1 MIKLSG
7 GQAIVKMLENLGVER
22 AFGVPGFQALP
33 YYMSILHSEKMEHIL
48 VRNEQAAAF
57 AADAYFR
64 ASGKVA
70 VCDATCGP
78 GATNLITGLAEAY
91 HASIPMLAVISNVVS
106 TNAGRGANMETYQ
119 DEALGHFAKD
129 VVMIRTVRRVPEL
142 VRKAFHTAV
151 DGRPGPVVID
161 MPEDIYYDEYEF
173 NEEDFVVYDTNTSP
187 ADRFIPELSRIQEV
201 VDVLKAAKHPV
212 MLCGGGVHNSGAQ
225 QEVQELAE
233 LLAMPVATTISGKG
247 SISETH
253 PLALNVYGRYFRYA
267 NEYIQ
272 EADVLL
278 AVGTQLAEMST
289 IRWSLIPPT
298 AKIIHLEIRPE
309 AISKSYPTQYP
320 LLGDAKATLAQMIA
334 MLKADGVKKE
344 EHPAIC
350 DRIAASAKAWRERV
364 SDKIDDE
371 GTPINIAHML
381 DVLSKYAPED
391 AILVGDGGFAAHWS
405 SCYWTVKSNKGRH
418 YIANRGMA
426 AIGFGMPGALGA
438 QVGAPDKR
446 VITLS
451 GDGGLGYSVMELET
465 AVRNKL
471 PIVLIV
477 VNNQCYG
484 YVKALE
490 HFQFGEYIAV
500 DLLDVNYAEMA
511 KILGCH
517 GVRITDPKDLDAAF
531 KDAFARTD
539 VPSVIEVMVTTD
551 PAQMLPGK
559 DNRLKNQK

>member
-7 GQAIVKMLENLGVER
+7 GQAIVKMLENLGIER
-22 AFGVPGFQALP
+22 TFGVPGFQALP
-33 YYMSILHSEKMEHIL
+33 YYMAILHSSTMKHVL

-64 ASGKVA
+64 ACGKVA

-78 GATNLITGLAEAY
+78 GATNLVTGLAEAY
-91 HASIPMLAVISNVVS
+91 HASIPVLAVISNVVS
-106 TNAGRGANMETYQ
+106 TNAGRGANMETRQ
-119 DEALGHFAKD
+119 DEALGLFAKD
-129 VVMIRTVRRVPEL
+129 VVFIRTVRRVPEL
-142 VRKAFHTAV
+142 IRKAFHTAV
-151 DGRPGPVVID
+151 DGRPGPVIID

-173 NEEDFVVYDTNTSP
+173 DEGDFVVYDTNTSP
-187 ADRFIPELSRIQEV
+187 ADRFVPEPARVAQALDALRRAE
-201 VDVLKAAKHPV
+201 HPV

-225 QEVQELAE
+225 QQVQELAE
-233 LLAMPVATTISGKG
+233 LLGMPVATTISGKG
-247 SISETH
+247 SIPEDH

-267 NEYIQ
+267 NEFIQ
-272 EADVLL
+272 KADVLL
-278 AVGTQLAEMST
+278 VVGSQLAEMST

-298 AKIIHLEIRPE
+298 AKIIHLEVRPE

-320 LLGDAKATLAQMIA
+320 LLGDAKATLEQMIA
-334 MLKADGVKKE
+334 LLKAEGVEKPA
-344 EHPAIC
+344 HPPVC
-350 DRIAASAKAWRERV
+350 DEIAQAAAAWRERV
-364 SDKIDDE
+364 SEKIDDE

-381 DVLSKYAPED
+381 DVLSKYAPD
-391 AILVGDGGFAAHWS
+391 NAILVGDGGFAAHWS
-405 SCYWTVKSNKGRH
+405 SCFWTVKSNQGRH
-418 YIANRGMA
+418 YIANRGQA
-426 AIGFGMPGALGA
+426 AIGFGLPGAVGA
-438 QVGAPDKR
+438 KVAAPDKP

-471 PIVLIV
+471 PIILIV
-477 VNNQCYG
+477 VNNQCFG

-500 DLLDVNYAEMA
+500 DLEDVNYAEMA
-511 KILGCH
+511 KVLGCH

-531 KDAFARTD
+531 QDAFRRTD
-539 VPSVIEVMVTTD
+539 VPSVIEVLVTTD